1 MKSTVCGSDMSHSVL
16 CGPNLCTQSPLKA
29 LRVLTPNSQHFAYTV
44 HMLHMI
50 HTINN
55 HYFPLQHSQIRLS

>member
-1 MKSTVCGSDMSHSVL
+1 MKNTLSGSDMSHSGLVW
-16 CGPNLCTQSPLKA
+16 PNLCTQSPLKV
-29 LRVLTPNSQHFAYTV
+29 LRVLTPNNQHFAYTV

-55 HYFPLQHSQIRLS
+55 HYFPLQHSQIRLA